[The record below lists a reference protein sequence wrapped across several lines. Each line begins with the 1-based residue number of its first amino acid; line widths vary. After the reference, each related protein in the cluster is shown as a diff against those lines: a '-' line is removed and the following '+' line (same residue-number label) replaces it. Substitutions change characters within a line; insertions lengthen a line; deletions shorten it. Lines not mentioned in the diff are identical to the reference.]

1 LRTITTAAL
10 GGLAIS
16 LLTAPPA
23 WADTFQVNTI
33 ADRVDANVGDGVC
46 ADAMAPVIVI
56 VHVTSRSPLAA
67 ASSSCP
73 RPGWSWPP
81 VRRRAGSSGPGV
93 HRRRHGER
101 PCLRCAGQQLEGE
114 RRWLPV
120 HRDAE
125 HQRLDRRRQRLV
137 GTGASGGGA
146 FNSGGTLT
154 VEDSTF
160 DSNTA
165 TRAGGAIEANAGTT
179 AVRRSTLSNNS
190 TGSEPGNG
198 GGQHLTDTGTV
209 SVSNSRVVANTANA
223 EGGGL

>member
-1 LRTITTAAL
+1 VLGSNLRES
-10 GGLAIS
+10 GGGFRSTGTLSIS
-16 LLTAPPA
+16 DSIVAG
-23 WADTFQVNTI
+23 N
-33 ADRVDANVGDGVC
+33 GV
-46 ADAMAPVIVI
+46 
-56 VHVTSRSPLAA
+56 
-67 ASSSCP
+67 
-73 RPGWSWPP
+73 
-81 VRRRAGSSGPGV
+81 
-93 HRRRHGER
+93 
-101 PCLRCAGQQLEGE
+101 
-114 RRWLPV
+114 
-120 HRDAE
+120 
-125 HQRLDRRRQRLV
+125 V